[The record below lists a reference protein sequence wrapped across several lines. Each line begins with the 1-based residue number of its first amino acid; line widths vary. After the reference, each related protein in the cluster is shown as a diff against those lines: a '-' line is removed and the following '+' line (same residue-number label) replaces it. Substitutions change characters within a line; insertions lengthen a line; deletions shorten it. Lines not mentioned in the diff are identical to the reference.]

1 MKVHHAVASGL
12 IGMLA
17 VACATPPPAGQD
29 PASTPPPAPVA
40 AAAVAKPPA
49 PAAADS
55 LQVLF
60 DFDSATL
67 SASGND
73 VIDHAARLFREGNP
87 VVMTVA
93 GHSDGAGEE
102 LPNLI
107 LSARRA
113 ATVKEALV
121 ARGIPG
127 QRLELVA
134 LGVAEPAVPTNPTAP
149 ENRRVVITWR

>member
-1 MKVHHAVASGL
+1 MKVHHALACVLIAS
-12 IGMLA
+12 IA
-17 VACATPPPAGQD
+17 AACAATTPAGQD
-29 PASTPPPAPVA
+29 AASTPPATA
-40 AAAVAKPPA
+40 ATASAKPAA

-60 DFDSATL
+60 DVDSAAL
-67 SASGND
+67 SGSGND

-93 GHSDGAGEE
+93 GHADGDGAE

-113 ATVKEALV
+113 AAVKQALV

-127 QRLELVA
+127 DRLELVA
-134 LGVAEPAVPTNPTAP
+134 LGVAEPAVTANPTAP
-149 ENRRVVITWR
+149 QNRRVVITWR

>member
-1 MKVHHAVASGL
+1 MKVHHALASGL

-17 VACATPPPAGQD
+17 VACATTPPAAQD
-29 PASTPPPAPVA
+29 AASTPPPAPQA
-40 AAAVAKPPA
+40 AAAPAKPAA
-49 PAAADS
+49 PAAPDS

-60 DFDSATL
+60 DADSATL

-87 VVMTVA
+87 VLMTVA
-93 GHSDGAGEE
+93 GHSDGEGAE

-113 ATVKEALV
+113 AMVKQALV
-121 ARGIPG
+121 ARGIPA
-127 QRLELVA
+127 QRLEMVA
-134 LGVAEPAVPTNPTAP
+134 LGVAEPAVPANPTAP